1 MPTLIDIDI
10 AEVDGDVVLAPILT
24 DVGNITVIA
33 RIYQDGGDLIVQDAH
48 IGNLETGALGT
59 GVLVL
64 ACQILRRLGNVDA
77 IRIYGARRSTGRR
90 AGTIPR
96 PVHVTRSRCRS
107 AGLA

>member
-1 MPTLIDIDI
+1 MPILIDIEI
-10 AEVDGDVVLAPILT
+10 EEVDNGIVIAHIIT
-24 DVGNITVIA
+24 DVGIITVIA
-33 RIYQDGGDLIVQDAH
+33 DVYKDGDDLIVRDAH
-48 IGNLETGALGT
+48 IGNLGVGILGT
-59 GVLVL
+59 GVLLL

-107 AGLA
+107 QGLA